1 MQAFNNCDHAGND
14 RSGRLTIVARSIAGA
29 MILLGSAGVARA
41 VDIPTGNPDLKIRFD
56 NTIKYSAAWRVK
68 SLDER
73 VAAPGGNYAAA
84 NPNLDDG
91 DRNFGKGLIS
101 NRVDLLSEFDVAYQD
116 FGARLSGAAW
126 YDDVYNSRNDNPGL
140 PTLNSASVGAG
151 QFTDATRRLHGRK
164 AELLDAFVYGKFG
177 LGDLPLTVRAGR
189 YNLLYGE
196 TLYIGGNGFSNAQ
209 VPIDVIKALSV
220 PNVQFKEIGMPVG
233 QVSGNLQLAA
243 GVSVGAYYQYEWRK
257 YRLPASGSYFSFADF
272 LDSGGER
279 LLVGPG
285 VAFTRSRDLTAR
297 NSGQGGVQI
306 KFKLPGS
313 ETEFGLYAAQY
324 HDKVPLLQLRP
335 ASGTYQLVYPEGIKT
350 YAASFSTLFGETNVS
365 GEISVRRNT
374 PLAPLG
380 GAVVALD
387 PRADNAGNPAYATG
401 NSMHANTSFITLLPA
416 NSLWQGAQ
424 LVGELA
430 FNRRTSI
437 TRNAAAMDP
446 NTTRDAW
453 ATKLVFEPSY
463 FQVLPGIDM
472 TVPLGLGYQL
482 SGRSS
487 VFQYAPEHGGD
498 VSIGVNADYQK
509 TWRASLQYT
518 HYLGRAGAV
527 LSGQGLPGQPLS
539 FDQVLKDRNFVSFA
553 VQRSF

>member
-1 MQAFNNCDHAGND
+1 MQARNNCNRAGND
-14 RSGRLTIVARSIAGA
+14 QGGRLTITARSIAGA
-29 MILLGSAGVARA
+29 MILLGSAGIARA
-41 VDIPTGNPDLKIRFD
+41 TDVPTGNPDLKIRFD

-73 VAAPGGNYAAA
+73 VAAPGGDYTVA

-101 NRVDLLSEFDVAYQD
+101 NRVDLLSEFDIAYQAY
-116 FGARLSGAAW
+116 GLRVSGAAW
-126 YDDVYNSRNDNPGL
+126 YDDVYNSHNDNPGL

-151 QFTDATRRLHGRK
+151 SFTDATRRLHGRK
-164 AELLDAFVYGKFG
+164 AELLDTFVYGKFD
-177 LGDLPLTVRAGR
+177 LGSMPLTVRAGR

-220 PNVQFKEIGMPVG
+220 PNAQFKEIGMPVG

-243 GVSVGAYYQYEWRK
+243 GISVGAYYQYKWRK

-272 LDSGGER
+272 LDEGGER

-285 VAFTRSRDLTAR
+285 VAFTRSRDQEAR
-297 NSGQGGVQI
+297 NSGQGGMQI

-324 HDKVPLLQLRP
+324 HDKVPLLQIRP

-387 PRADNAGNPAYATG
+387 PSADNAGNPAYPTG
-401 NSMHANTSFITLLPA
+401 NSFHANTSFITLLPA

-437 TRNAAAMDP
+437 TRNAAAMDT

-463 FQVLPGIDM
+463 FQVLPGVDM

-482 SGRSS
+482 RGRSS

-498 VSIGVNADYQK
+498 ASIGVNVDYQK

-518 HYLGRAGAV
+518 QYLGRAGAV

-539 FDQVLKDRNFVSFA
+539 FAQVYKDRNFISLS
-553 VQRSF
+553 VQRTY